1 MLTRALT
8 HTLIDMS
15 EQQRGRRAIET
26 GPTGKTVAEN
36 LARLRKLRGLTTR
49 QLSGLLERNGRPIPP
64 SGITRME
71 KAERQVTVDELMA
84 LAVALG
90 VSPTTLLLPVN
101 ARGGKDENGIPQYAR
116 TEVTG
121 AGEVDV
127 IDAWRWAWCAD
138 PLRLD
143 PALSEEEA
151 HRLVMDFLL
160 NSRPVGLLTAEGD
173 DRVMSSAV
181 GSRKRRAADG
191 PSVD

>member
-1 MLTRALT
+1 
-8 HTLIDMS
+8 MS

-26 GPTGKTVAEN
+26 GPTGKTVADN
-36 LARLRKLRGLTTR
+36 LARLRKLRGFTTR
-49 QLSGLLERNGRPIPP
+49 QLSGLLERNGRPIPA

-71 KAERQVTVDELMA
+71 KGERQITVDELTA

-90 VSPTTLLLPVN
+90 VSPTTLLLPAN
-101 ARGGKDENGIPQYAR
+101 ARGGKDENGIPQHAR

-127 IDAWRWAWCAD
+127 ISAWRWAWCVD
-138 PLRLD
+138 PLTLD
-143 PALSEEEA
+143 PDLGEEEA

-160 NSRPVGLLTAEGD
+160 NSRPVGLLTTEGD
-173 DRVMSSAV
+173 DRFMSSAV
-181 GSRKRRAADG
+181 GTRKRGRPDG